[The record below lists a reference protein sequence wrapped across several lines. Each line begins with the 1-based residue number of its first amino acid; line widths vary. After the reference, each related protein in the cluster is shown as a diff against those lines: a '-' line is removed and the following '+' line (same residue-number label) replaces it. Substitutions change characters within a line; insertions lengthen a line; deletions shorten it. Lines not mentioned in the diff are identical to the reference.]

1 MTDRLDAAKHAWRC
15 ALGADAVETDPAS
28 PAAARRLRNC
38 AGFAAE
44 FAAILRP
51 ETEAD
56 VVKAVQIAA
65 MHGAPL
71 YPVSCGRNWGYGSA
85 VPPRD
90 GAALLDLSR
99 LDRISNF
106 DPETGVVR
114 LGPGVTTGRLSEFL
128 ASRNAPFLT
137 PTTGAGPKGS
147 VVGNALDRGYG
158 LTPYTDHFAAVT
170 RIRAVT
176 PAGGV
181 YETPL
186 SLLGGAQA
194 DDCFK
199 WGVGPYLDGLF
210 AQGNFGI
217 VTEMSIALAP
227 KPEHLDLVFIEFAEK
242 DLEAMMRALQAF
254 MRAAGGAAP
263 GFNLLNRLRLLSML
277 APYPHDLAPLGRAL
291 DEAQERA
298 LARKWGAPEWMALVP
313 IMSAREVAAPLRRLL
328 RDRLRGLRAK
338 IRILSG
344 GRARR
349 LAWLADRLPEQ
360 AAALKR
366 RARAA
371 ADTVDILSGIPRET
385 ALKLAYWKSKS
396 APPQSDL
403 DPDRDGCGL
412 LWYAPLVPMQ
422 SGALESMNALVRK
435 IMPQFGFEPLI
446 TFTALND
453 RCFDATTPILFD
465 PSTERDAAHA
475 CYDALFAAGRKLGF
489 LPYRLSARKFSLL
502 ERENGEYWRLAAAV
516 KQAVDP
522 AGVIAPGRYVPA
534 HAAEEASR
542 FDDCG
547 EGAPEAN
554 ATDADERASNQRAQR
569 NTA

>member
-1 MTDRLDAAKHAWRC
+1 MADHLEAAKHAWRC

-28 PAAARRLRNC
+28 PAVARRLRNC

-44 FAAILRP
+44 IAAVLRP
-51 ETEAD
+51 ETETD

-71 YPVSCGRNWGYGSA
+71 YPISGGRNWGYGSA
-85 VPPRD
+85 TPPCD
-90 GAALLDLSR
+90 GAVILDLSR
-99 LDRISNF
+99 LDRIADF
-106 DPETGVVR
+106 DAETGVVR
-114 LGPGVTTGRLSEFL
+114 LGPGVTTGRLCEFL
-128 ASRNAPFLT
+128 ASRKAPFLT

-158 LTPYTDHFAAVT
+158 LTPYTDHFGAVT

-186 SLLGGAQA
+186 SLLGGARA

-227 KPEHLDLVFIEFAEK
+227 KPEHLDLVFIEFAEA
-242 DLEAMMRALQAF
+242 DLEATMRALQAF

-277 APYPHDLAPLGRAL
+277 APYPHDLAPSGRAL

-298 LARKWGAPEWMALVP
+298 LARQWRAPEWMALVP
-313 IMSAREVAAPLRRLL
+313 IMGARGLAAPLRRLL
-328 RDRLRGLRAK
+328 RDRLRGLRVK

-344 GRARR
+344 GRAKR
-349 LAWLADRLPEQ
+349 LAWLAERLPEQ

-371 ADTVDILSGIPRET
+371 ADTVDILSGTPRET
-385 ALKLAYWKSKS
+385 ALRLAYWKSKA
-396 APPQSDL
+396 APPPSDL

-412 LWYAPLVPMQ
+412 LWYAPLVPMR

-453 RCFDATTPILFD
+453 RCFDATAPILFD

-475 CYDALFAAGRKLGF
+475 CYDALFAAGRELGF
-489 LPYRLSARKFSLL
+489 LPYRLSARKFDLL
-502 ERENGEYWRLAAAV
+502 DREKGEYWRLAAAV
-516 KQAVDP
+516 KHAADP
-522 AGVIAPGRYVPA
+522 TGVIAPGRYVPMRSTDKV
-534 HAAEEASR
+534 SR
-542 FDDCG
+542 SDDHG
-547 EGAPEAN
+547 QGAPEAT
-554 ATDADERASNQRAQR
+554 APHTDEPAPDRRSRQNSA
-569 NTA
+569 